1 MRARVWQTVLCSG
14 FFFSCDK
21 ISKNV
26 LIFGLHEI
34 VLSKLSAYF
43 CDTPYWN
50 YLSLLTLFTTLT
62 IRLIKKLCK
71 YHLICLPHAL
81 LL

>member
-34 VLSKLSAYF
+34 VLSKLLVHIFAILRIEIIYR
-43 CDTPYWN
+43 YWLFSQLWPFVSSKN
-50 YLSLLTLFTTLT
+50 YAS
-62 IRLIKKLCK
+62 II
-71 YHLICLPHAL
+71 
-81 LL
+81 